1 MSLSARWFGV
11 LLGLLVALGV
21 GLRLHDLE
29 QRSLWGDE
37 LGTLAIAQFYPLL
50 PEQGQPWYRRI
61 QVRQIGD
68 GDTFLTAKA
77 AEQSPPLND
86 LLEKA
91 TVNWLGATELAAR
104 LPAVLAACALLLWF
118 AGFAWRHPD
127 PYVRR
132 VLRWSLL
139 LLVLYPA
146 LVMYAKEGRAYSV
159 GVSLVGMAGLL
170 WMLRWRDGWRAW
182 QPPGWVEIGLFT
194 LACYSHY
201 IAALLVVLL
210 LSADAVMATRR
221 RSGQAWGRLLTLG
234 LVFLVWLVLNS
245 HAILFTS
252 VGGVAWRRLGAWEHV
267 LTTLNDALAIMH
279 PYWLGLGGFVL
290 SGLVLLRR
298 LRGQVLWSTPGL
310 VRLGLLAGL
319 TVLFIALA
327 GMVTAKTG
335 MAHPR
340 FFIFILPFVAV
351 MIGLVL
357 AELRQ
362 RWQIAGAALLL
373 VALAQPSMRLT
384 LSSNNDDFRAM
395 TLAGVRGSDKDTL
408 FLYQWLP
415 NRDIYRVYLERFLGQ
430 DPRSRMIGISTFPEA
445 AQVCEQIK
453 GHTHV
458 VALGHVYGKGE
469 IDAVYAYCGARWPQ
483 RSHEQF
489 HNTFTEHWR
498 AQRGDRL
505 MATMTP

>member
-1 MSLSARWFGV
+1 MSFSVRWFGV
-11 LLGLLVALGV
+11 LLGFLVALGV
-21 GLRLHDLE
+21 GLRFHDLD

-37 LGTLAIAQFYPLL
+37 LGTLSIAQFYPLL
-50 PEQGQPWYRRI
+50 PEEGRPFYRRI

-104 LPAVLAACALLLWF
+104 LPAALTACALLLWF

-170 WMLRWRDGWRAW
+170 WMLRWRDGWRNW
-182 QPPGWVEIGLFT
+182 RSPGWAEVGLFT

-210 LSADAVMATRR
+210 LSADAVMATKRW
-221 RSGQAWGRLLTLG
+221 SSQAWGRLLTLG

-252 VGGVAWRRLGAWEHV
+252 EGGVAWHRLGAWEHV
-267 LTTLNDALAIMH
+267 LTTLNDALAVIH
-279 PYWLGLGGFVL
+279 PYWLGLVGSVL
-290 SGLVLLRR
+290 SGLVVVRR
-298 LRGQVLWSTPGL
+298 LRGQVLWRPPGV
-310 VRLGLLAGL
+310 VRLGVLAGL
-319 TVLFIALA
+319 TFLFIALA

-340 FFIFILPFVAV
+340 FFIFVLPFVAV
-351 MIGLVL
+351 MMGLVL
-357 AELRQ
+357 AELCQ
-362 RWQIAGAALLL
+362 RWLMAGAALLL
-373 VALAQPSMRLT
+373 VALAQPSMRLS

-430 DPRSRMIGISTFPEA
+430 DPRSRMIGISTFQEV

-453 GHTHV
+453 EHTHV

-469 IDAVYAYCGARWPQ
+469 IDAVYASCGAQWPQ

-489 HNTFTEHWR
+489 QNTFTEHWR
-498 AQRGDRL
+498 AAQRIH
-505 MATMTP
+505 

>member
-1 MSLSARWFGV
+1 MSLSGRWFGI
-11 LLGLLVALGV
+11 LLGLLVAVGV
-21 GLRLHDLE
+21 GLRFHDLD

-37 LGTLAIAQFYPLL
+37 LGTLGIAKYYPLL
-50 PEQGQPWYRRI
+50 PEGGQPLYRRI
-61 QVRQIGD
+61 QIRQIGD

-104 LPAVLAACALLLWF
+104 LPAALAACALLVWF

-132 VLRWSLL
+132 VLGWSLL

-146 LVMYAKEGRAYSV
+146 LVLYAKEGRAYSV

-170 WMLRWRDGWRAW
+170 WLLRWRDGWRCW
-182 QPPGWVEIGLFT
+182 RSPGWAEIGLFT

-201 IAALLVVLL
+201 IAALLVLLL
-210 LSADAVMATRR
+210 LSADAVMASKL
-221 RSGQAWGRLLTLG
+221 RSRQAWCRLLTLG
-234 LVFLVWLVLNS
+234 LFFLVWLILNS

-252 VGGVAWRRLGAWEHV
+252 EGGVAWHRLGAWEHV
-267 LTTLNDALAIMH
+267 LTTLNDALAVMH
-279 PYWLGLGGFVL
+279 PNWLGLTGLVL
-290 SGLVLLRR
+290 FGLVLLRS
-298 LRGQVLWSTPGL
+298 LRGQTLWSRPGV
-310 VRLGLLAGL
+310 VRLGVLAGL

-340 FFIFILPFVAV
+340 FFIFVLPFEAV
-351 MIGLVL
+351 MMGLVL

-362 RWQIAGAALLL
+362 RWLIAGAVLLL

-384 LSSNNDDFRAM
+384 LSSNKDDFRAM
-395 TLAGVRGSDKDTL
+395 TLAGVRDSDKDTL
-408 FLYQWLP
+408 YLYQWLP

-430 DPRSRMIGISTFPEA
+430 DPRARMIGISTFQEV

-453 GHTHV
+453 GHSHV

-469 IDAVYAYCGARWPQ
+469 IDAVYAHCGVRWPQ

-489 HNTFTEHWR
+489 HNTFAEHWR
-498 AQRGDRL
+498 AQ
-505 MATMTP
+505 